1 MVKVQ
6 GWGICCFIVPK
17 KSMAAG
23 EGKMAR
29 MTRMT
34 IDALIMVVFQALYF
48 T

>member
-1 MVKVQ
+1 V
-6 GWGICCFIVPK
+6 GDLLFYCTK